1 MRSSFPGQNNGFREA
16 DESRM
21 RISLC
26 NEVLAPLDFERQCA
40 LAASLGYDGL
50 EIAPVTLSDDPTR
63 LSAARRAEL
72 RRAASDAGIAIT
84 GLHYLMRAPAG
95 LSITSADA
103 SQRARSVDV
112 MRALCGLCAD
122 LGGAILVHG
131 SPDQRVLDPGDEEN
145 GRKRGIA
152 CFAAVADTAREA
164 GVTYCVEPLARNQTA
179 FINTVQDAADIV
191 RQIDSPHLR
200 TMIDCSAAGQTE
212 AEPVDALIRR
222 WLPTGLI
229 AHIHFNDPNRR
240 GPGEGALAFGPILR
254 ALRESGYRG
263 DASIEPFVYKPDGP
277 TCAARGIGY
286 VRGILE
292 AQA

>member
-1 MRSSFPGQNNGFREA
+1 
-16 DESRM
+16 M

-26 NEVLAPLDFERQCA
+26 NEVLAPLDFERQCV
-40 LAASLGYDGL
+40 LAAALGYDGL
-50 EIAPVTLSDDPTR
+50 EIAPFTLGDDPTR
-63 LSAARRAEL
+63 LSAAHKADL
-72 RRAASDAGIAIT
+72 RRAASEAGIAIT
-84 GLHYLMRAPAG
+84 GLHYLMRAPAR
-95 LSITSADA
+95 LSITSPDA
-103 SQRARSVDV
+103 AQRERSVDV
-112 MRALCGLCAD
+112 MRALCGLCAE

-145 GRKRGIA
+145 GRKRGAA
-152 CFAAVADTAREA
+152 CFAAVADAAREA
-164 GVTYCVEPLARNQTA
+164 GVTYCVEPLARNQTV
-179 FINTVQDAADIV
+179 FINTVQEAADIV
-191 RQIDSPHLR
+191 RQINSPHLR

-277 TCAARGIGY
+277 ACAARGIGY
-286 VRGILE
+286 IRGILE